1 MTASPKKEAAPA
13 AMQFVLKDF
22 KEVLG
27 FRVFA
32 FEGIAADRSRT
43 AFTVKTDLA
52 LTRRYHIGLQEL
64 PLLCREV
71 LERRSETDEPR
82 AYIFGEEDMAEHAS
96 RAAARHEAAKRKRPP
111 RPPTTEKTG
120 SAWRAPAH

>member
-1 MTASPKKEAAPA
+1 MEKKEPG
-13 AMQFVLKDF
+13 MQFILKDF
-22 KEVLG
+22 SEVRG

-32 FEGIAADRSRT
+32 FEGVAPDRSRT

-52 LTRRYHIGLQEL
+52 MTRRFRIGLQEL

-71 LERRSETDEPR
+71 LERRSEDDGVR
-82 AYIFGEEDMAEHAS
+82 AYTFGEEDMTAHAD

-111 RPPTTEKTG
+111 KPPTTEKAG